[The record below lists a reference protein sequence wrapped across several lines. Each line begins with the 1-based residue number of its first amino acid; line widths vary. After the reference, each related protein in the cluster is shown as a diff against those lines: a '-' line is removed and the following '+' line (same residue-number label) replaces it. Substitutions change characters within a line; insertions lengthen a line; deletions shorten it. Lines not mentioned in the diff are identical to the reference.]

1 VLHTGVLGL
10 ALAGFRV
17 WPGAGTLL
25 PALADSPQQREAVCR
40 LYRGI
45 RIFLLLP
52 RRYDTAF
59 DDGDSGGGGG
69 SGGGE
74 GGGGGGGPCP
84 PSAPTLVAFWVHLMS
99 LLVPLAVAYVI
110 ELRAKGAFLRARGL
124 QPNIAAGSVAV
135 CMGAGLVY
143 VTHLVW
149 LAIPHFAC

>member
-59 DDGDSGGGGG
+59 DDGDSSDGG

-74 GGGGGGGPCP
+74 GDSVGGPCP
-84 PSAPTLVAFWVHLMS
+84 PSAPTLVAFWVHLMI
-99 LLVPLAVAYVI
+99 LLAPLAIAYVI
-110 ELRAKGAFLRARGL
+110 ELRAKSAFLRERGL
-124 QPNIAAGSVAV
+124 RPNIAAGSVAV

-149 LAIPHFAC
+149 LAIPHFAR

>member
-1 VLHTGVLGL
+1 MP
-10 ALAGFRV
+10 AAFRV
-17 WPGAGTLL
+17 WPGVGLLL

-59 DDGDSGGGGG
+59 DDGDSSDGG

-74 GGGGGGGPCP
+74 GDSVGGPCP
-84 PSAPTLVAFWVHLMS
+84 PSAPTLVAFWVQLMS
-99 LLVPLAVAYVI
+99 LLVPLAVVYVI

-124 QPNIAAGSVAV
+124 RPNIETRIVAL
-135 CMGAGLVY
+135 CMGPGLVY
-143 VTHLVW
+143 LTHVVW
-149 LAIPHFAC
+149 IALPYFASPDLAG